1 MGFIGGFSDASFE
14 VSADKIKFIYSARI
28 PTANSMHTVH
38 NSPATLVVI
47 IAVYMVKVKRD

>member
-1 MGFIGGFSDASFE
+1 
-14 VSADKIKFIYSARI
+14 
-28 PTANSMHTVH
+28 MHTVH